1 MACRQRVR
9 LTACVASWGW
19 VHLTAQNLPWS
30 RLPTE
35 APLLFSSSPSTR
47 QAVLFLLG
55 RPIVL
60 PVDTTPFVLPQHMGT
75 KGAMATVGLSQDLF
89 DSVIMLLQKAGALN
103 LDVTAQLVRA
113 GPATL
118 GTRGRSALSPSL
130 GRPC

>member
-1 MACRQRVR
+1 M
-9 LTACVASWGW
+9 
-19 VHLTAQNLPWS
+19 
-30 RLPTE
+30 PTE
-35 APLLFSSSPSTR
+35 APPLFSSSPPTQ

-60 PVDTTPFVLPQHMGT
+60 PVDSTPFVLPQHMGT

-89 DSVIMLLQKAGALN
+89 DSVIMLMQKAGALN